1 MLSFLNPSLI
11 TNKPL
16 KRSTN
21 NYILCKYKKGRISM
35 ELYLII
41 AFAVF
46 YLITA
51 FMLPQKLQRKIWT
64 LAFIFSF
71 VITSI
76 AIAFVRLSR
85 QDVMLDANQLNWY
98 YILFLFGMISV
109 ALGIFNLWMYRK
121 ELWQILSS
129 TSDDE
134 DNDDNS

>member
-1 MLSFLNPSLI
+1 
-11 TNKPL
+11 
-16 KRSTN
+16 
-21 NYILCKYKKGRISM
+21 M

-64 LAFIFSF
+64 LAFIIAF

-76 AIAFVRLSR
+76 AIGFVRLSR

-109 ALGIFNLWMYRK
+109 ALGVFNLWMYRK
-121 ELWQILSS
+121 NLWELFSS
-129 TSDDE
+129 APEEDKDE
-134 DNDDNS
+134 DED